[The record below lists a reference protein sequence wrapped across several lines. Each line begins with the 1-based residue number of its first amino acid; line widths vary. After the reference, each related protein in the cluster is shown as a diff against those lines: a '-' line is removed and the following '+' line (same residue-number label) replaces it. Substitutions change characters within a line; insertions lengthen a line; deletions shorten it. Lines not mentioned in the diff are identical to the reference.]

1 MVTCL
6 LTLQSGHALYL
17 LNYAII
23 CSCFH
28 FSKFIYSFE
37 STNLPSFLPL
47 LSAPFSF
54 LSPLS
59 NQAVNWT

>member
-17 LNYAII
+17 LNYAIM

-28 FSKFIYSFE
+28 FSKFVYSFE

-47 LSAPFSF
+47 PSVQPGS
-54 LSPLS
+54 
-59 NQAVNWT
+59 